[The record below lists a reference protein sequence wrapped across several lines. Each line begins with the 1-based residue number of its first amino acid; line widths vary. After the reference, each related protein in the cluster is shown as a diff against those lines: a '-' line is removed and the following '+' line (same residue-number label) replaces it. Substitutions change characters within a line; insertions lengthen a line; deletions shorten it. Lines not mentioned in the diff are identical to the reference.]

1 MPHSKVP
8 RDHAAAGALPRLS
21 MKRAAGLG
29 VAIALTSLI
38 GLPAA
43 AAPQETVLYSFS
55 GGADGSH
62 PEAGLVMDGNGA
74 LYETTWGAGG
84 GTDGTVFMLAPPGP
98 GRTGWSKT
106 TLHRFTGGDDG
117 SRPFA
122 GLIMDASGALYG
134 TTSGGGVFSRGTVF
148 KLTPPASGE
157 THWTAR
163 VLHAF
168 RGGAVGAKPSAGLI
182 MDASGALYSTTP
194 FGGGGSCGICG
205 TVFKLT
211 PPAAGET
218 RWTQTVLHSFTG
230 GADGDAPFAGLIMDA
245 SGALYGTTY
254 AGGPGCVGAICG
266 TVFKL
271 TPPAAGETRWTE
283 TVLHSF
289 TNPVTG
295 GADGASPGAGVIMGA
310 SGALYG
316 TTVHGGGG
324 CRSNFGCGTVFKV
337 VP

>member
-1 MPHSKVP
+1 MPHSKFP

-55 GGADGSH
+55 GGADGGH

-74 LYETTWGAGG
+74 LYGTTRGAGG

-117 SRPFA
+117 GDPEA
-122 GLIMDASGALYG
+122 NLIMDASGALYG
-134 TTSGGGVFSRGTVF
+134 TTEHDGGANSGTVF
-148 KLTPPASGE
+148 MLTPPVSGE
-157 THWTAR
+157 TRWTET
-163 VLHAF
+163 VLHAL
-168 RGGAVGAKPSAGLI
+168 RGGADGAKPSAGLI
-182 MDASGALYSTTP
+182 MDASGALYGTTSQ
-194 FGGGGSCGICG
+194 GGGGGCFGQPANCG
-205 TVFKLT
+205 TVFMLT
-211 PPAAGET
+211 PP
-218 RWTQTVLHSFTG
+218 V
-230 GADGDAPFAGLIMDA
+230 
-245 SGALYGTTY
+245 
-254 AGGPGCVGAICG
+254 
-266 TVFKL
+266 
-271 TPPAAGETRWTE
+271 AGETRWTE

-289 TNPVTG
+289 TG
-295 GADGASPGAGVIMGA
+295 GADGAYPHAGLVMDT

-316 TTVHGGGG
+316 TGKGAAVAASRPSRAGSS
-324 CRSNFGCGTVFKV
+324 RSAAARCSSWPRRRPAGPTGPRKCCTGSRAAAIPK
-337 VP
+337 PA